1 MPKLETTID
10 NLQLKSNLVTSG
22 TVPLS
27 TWTDTQYPSAKT
39 LYDTYNNMLNLMHPI
54 GSVYTTVTNNDPAEI
69 FGGTW
74 ELIDKEFKAQWLTV
88 GDTQWTAEEATLY
101 SYCNIA
107 LAGHNMNI
115 RLGLKNSSELTDSD
129 VKLGKLDVPSFG
141 LTEFPYRLFHEVAV
155 SDGGGGTICY
165 HINQNGTITVNDAFN
180 VNGTHSIASGRVF
193 YINYVYTVHSIE
205 RMLDEFCDKFYWKR
219 IA

>member
-10 NLQLKSNLVTSG
+10 NLQLKSNLVTSR

-74 ELIDKEFKAQWLTV
+74 ELIDKEFKAQWLTIS
-88 GDTQWTAEEATLY
+88 DTQWTAKDATLHA
-101 SYCNIA
+101 YCNVA

-115 RLGLKNSSELTDSD
+115 RLSLKTNTELTDYE
-129 VKLGKLDVPSFG
+129 VELGKLDVPSFG
-141 LTEFPYRLFHEVAV
+141 LTELPYGLFHNIAIC
-155 SDGGGGTICY
+155 DNGGSTICY
-165 HINQNGTITVNDAFN
+165 SIKQDGTITTTEALN
-180 VNGTHSIASGRVF
+180 VNGTHSSGSGSVF

-205 RMLDEFCDKFYWKR
+205 RMLDDFCDKFYWKR